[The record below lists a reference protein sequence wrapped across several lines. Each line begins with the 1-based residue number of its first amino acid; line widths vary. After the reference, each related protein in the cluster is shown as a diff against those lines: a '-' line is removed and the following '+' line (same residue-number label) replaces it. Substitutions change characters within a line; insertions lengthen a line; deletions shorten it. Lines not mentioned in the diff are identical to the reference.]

1 MFYPHLSYD
10 EPLFRPPSEGN
21 SLIFQVTLG
30 CSWNKCAFCEMYTSK
45 KFSVKKEEDVFAE
58 IDSMNLYSQN
68 IRKVFLADGNAFVL
82 SFSKLSRIVDRLH
95 SVFPK
100 LNRISAYALPKDI
113 LSKTDEELRLLA
125 EKGLKLLYVG
135 IETGDDELLQ
145 LIKKGET
152 FESTSEALIKAR
164 KAGIKL
170 SVMILNGLGG
180 RKYSKQHAVNSAR
193 IINKVQPEYLSTLVL
208 SFPYGVEHFK
218 KRFTGDFEEL
228 TQLELISEMG
238 NFISRLELESTIFRS
253 DHASNYLVLKGVL
266 KRDKDELLQRIAKV
280 LENPGGSG
288 LRPEWLRGL

>member
-193 IINKVQPEYLSTLVL
+193 MINKVQPEYLSTLVL
-208 SFPYGVEHFK
+208 SFPNGVEHFK
-218 KRFTGDFEEL
+218 KRFTGDFKEL
-228 TQLELISEMG
+228 TQLELILEMG

-266 KRDKDELLQRIAKV
+266 ERDKDELLQRIAKV

-288 LRPEWLRGL
+288 LRPEWLRRL